1 MASAGLV
8 VGCAMST
15 AAAAVGHD
23 GVRMETPTILLASSG
38 KAAPQLT
45 RAWRGPGPH
54 GLVLVASG
62 SRGSKLIHVLPV
74 HVLPAEQPAAKR
86 ADTVYGIESDVL
98 ADALLPKPSQRE
110 RCLDVSL
117 GEVRFVGHPVTLVP
131 LAASSSAAV
140 PSLLGRQVS
149 DKEKPSIDGLTVA
162 LVLAAHPPP
171 GDEAA
176 YERAQ
181 QACVRGAAVLV
192 RALQRTEARRRVV
205 SRAVHTEAGSTAAAL
220 QEAGGAKAG
229 RRQQGG
235 AALQEALQRALE
247 ALQGGREE
255 ALVLGAGEGEE
266 EEEEEREEREERKEE
281 RERRSWGDA
290 ATGKNSTKEEK
301 EKEKKKK
308 RERRVERERKNV
320 ILAESPLSPLGQER
334 RTFTQIVE
342 NAEKETLVLQVE
354 EKQMLVERMES
365 KLVSL
370 VEKLSLAKRDCDE
383 RKVIKIRTEKMIQK
397 ISDVITEQAKETS
410 RILKSTSDLEQQGG
424 GGSGGSGGSGGTLSS
439 FVWWNGNAS
448 WNPICF

>member
-1 MASAGLV
+1 
-8 VGCAMST
+8 MST

-205 SRAVHTEAGSTAAAL
+205 SRAVHTEAGST
-220 QEAGGAKAG
+220 KAG
-229 RRQQGG
+229 RPG

-247 ALQGGREE
+247 AVRGGREE
-255 ALVLGAGEGEE
+255 VLVLGAGEGEE
-266 EEEEEREEREERKEE
+266 GGEGVGEEEGNEEAEKGEEDDDDDDDDDEGEEEPLTL
-281 RERRSWGDA
+281 SPPPPP
-290 ATGKNSTKEEK
+290 
-301 EKEKKKK
+301 
-308 RERRVERERKNV
+308 
-320 ILAESPLSPLGQER
+320 PLSAHTGGLAAVPGAMPPPPPLR
-334 RTFTQIVE
+334 PYH
-342 NAEKETLVLQVE
+342 AL
-354 EKQMLVERMES
+354 MLEGEP
-365 KLVSL
+365 
-370 VEKLSLAKRDCDE
+370 
-383 RKVIKIRTEKMIQK
+383 
-397 ISDVITEQAKETS
+397 QA
-410 RILKSTSDLEQQGG
+410 LLHCC
-424 GGSGGSGGSGGTLSS
+424 
-439 FVWWNGNAS
+439 AS
-448 WNPICF
+448 

>member
-62 SRGSKLIHVLPV
+62 SRGSKLIHVLP
-74 HVLPAEQPAAKR
+74 AEQPAAES
-86 ADTVYGIESDVL
+86 ADTVYGIDSDVL

-117 GEVRFVGHPVTLVP
+117 GEVRFVGHPVTLAP
-131 LAASSSAAV
+131 LAASSSSSAA
-140 PSLLGRQVS
+140 PSLLGRQAS

-266 EEEEEREEREERKEE
+266 EDEEERDDDGDEEDDDEEEEGEEEPLTL
-281 RERRSWGDA
+281 SPPPPP
-290 ATGKNSTKEEK
+290 
-301 EKEKKKK
+301 
-308 RERRVERERKNV
+308 
-320 ILAESPLSPLGQER
+320 PLSARVGGLAAVPGAMPPPPPLRPYHALMLEGEPQALLHEL
-334 RTFTQIVE
+334 
-342 NAEKETLVLQVE
+342 TL
-354 EKQMLVERMES
+354 
-365 KLVSL
+365 
-370 VEKLSLAKRDCDE
+370 
-383 RKVIKIRTEKMIQK
+383 
-397 ISDVITEQAKETS
+397 
-410 RILKSTSDLEQQGG
+410 
-424 GGSGGSGGSGGTLSS
+424 TLTLDP
-439 FVWWNGNAS
+439 
-448 WNPICF
+448 NPYPTP

>member
-1 MASAGLV
+1 
-8 VGCAMST
+8 MST

-205 SRAVHTEAGSTAAAL
+205 SRAVHTEAGST
-220 QEAGGAKAG
+220 KAG
-229 RRQQGG
+229 RRPG

-247 ALQGGREE
+247 AVRGGREE
-255 ALVLGAGEGEE
+255 VLVLGAGEGEE
-266 EEEEEREEREERKEE
+266 GGEGGGEEEGNEE
-281 RERRSWGDA
+281 
-290 ATGKNSTKEEK
+290 
-301 EKEKKKK
+301 
-308 RERRVERERKNV
+308 
-320 ILAESPLSPLGQER
+320 
-334 RTFTQIVE
+334 
-342 NAEKETLVLQVE
+342 AEKEE
-354 EKQMLVERMES
+354 E
-365 KLVSL
+365 
-370 VEKLSLAKRDCDE
+370 DDDDDDDDDE
-383 RKVIKIRTEKMIQK
+383 GE
-397 ISDVITEQAKETS
+397 EEP
-410 RILKSTSDLEQQGG
+410 L
-424 GGSGGSGGSGGTLSS
+424 TLSPPPPPPLS
-439 FVWWNGNAS
+439 AHTGGLAAVPGAMPPPPPLRPYHALMLEGEPQALLHCCAS
-448 WNPICF
+448 

>member
-1 MASAGLV
+1 
-8 VGCAMST
+8 MST

-205 SRAVHTEAGSTAAAL
+205 SRAVHTEAGST
-220 QEAGGAKAG
+220 KAG
-229 RRQQGG
+229 RPG

-247 ALQGGREE
+247 AVRGGREE
-255 ALVLGAGEGEE
+255 VLVLGAGEGEE
-266 EEEEEREEREERKEE
+266 GGEGGGEEEGNEEAEKEEEEDDDDDDDDEGEEEPLTL
-281 RERRSWGDA
+281 SPPPPP
-290 ATGKNSTKEEK
+290 
-301 EKEKKKK
+301 
-308 RERRVERERKNV
+308 
-320 ILAESPLSPLGQER
+320 PLSAHTGGLAAVPGAMPPPPPLR
-334 RTFTQIVE
+334 PYH
-342 NAEKETLVLQVE
+342 AL
-354 EKQMLVERMES
+354 MLEGEP
-365 KLVSL
+365 
-370 VEKLSLAKRDCDE
+370 
-383 RKVIKIRTEKMIQK
+383 
-397 ISDVITEQAKETS
+397 QA
-410 RILKSTSDLEQQGG
+410 LLHCC
-424 GGSGGSGGSGGTLSS
+424 
-439 FVWWNGNAS
+439 AS
-448 WNPICF
+448 

>member
-1 MASAGLV
+1 
-8 VGCAMST
+8 MST

-205 SRAVHTEAGSTAAAL
+205 SRAVHTEAGST
-220 QEAGGAKAG
+220 KAG
-229 RRQQGG
+229 RPG

-247 ALQGGREE
+247 AVRGGREE
-255 ALVLGAGEGEE
+255 GLVLGAGEGEE
-266 EEEEEREEREERKEE
+266 GGEGGGEEEGNEEAEKEEEEDDDDDDDDEGEEEPLTL
-281 RERRSWGDA
+281 SPPPPP
-290 ATGKNSTKEEK
+290 
-301 EKEKKKK
+301 
-308 RERRVERERKNV
+308 
-320 ILAESPLSPLGQER
+320 PLSAHTGGLAAVPGAMPPPPPLR
-334 RTFTQIVE
+334 PYH
-342 NAEKETLVLQVE
+342 AL
-354 EKQMLVERMES
+354 MLEGEP
-365 KLVSL
+365 
-370 VEKLSLAKRDCDE
+370 
-383 RKVIKIRTEKMIQK
+383 
-397 ISDVITEQAKETS
+397 QA
-410 RILKSTSDLEQQGG
+410 LLHCC
-424 GGSGGSGGSGGTLSS
+424 
-439 FVWWNGNAS
+439 AS
-448 WNPICF
+448 